1 VIFGVY
7 GIHRYQIK
15 KRNLVKESISEYVI
29 LWRKKLKKTERILS
43 RFGLV
48 RMPGET
54 VGAFILRIESYKP
67 SEKQMKRFNAALSVL
82 REYEKERWK
91 KV

>member
-1 VIFGVY
+1 M
-7 GIHRYQIK
+7 K
-15 KRNLVKESISEYVI
+15 KD
-29 LWRKKLKKTERILS
+29 TILS